1 MKTLNRY
8 VGSQLLISFAV
19 TLTVLTFIML
29 SAGIVAGVNLLSKG
43 LDFSLFIKFVGFG
56 MPKALGLA
64 IPMALLTATILVFSR
79 MSADNEITAMRAG
92 GVSIWQ
98 IITPCLFLSLF
109 ISIFCLW
116 LQLEIIP
123 ASNQAVRDIKKS
135 SAIINPRLLLEPGRP
150 IELFSGFIVYIDQIE
165 RIDDKTDKLQDVHIY
180 QLNDKGQVVKDIVA
194 PEGTLVHDKKERQFL
209 LTLQQ
214 ANTTIRHGTQ
224 LEKVDRLKGS
234 TTFPLRYGEQM
245 SSQRV
250 NRKNRTL
257 GATGL
262 FAKIQLNHENGV
274 DSMPLYVELNK
285 RMALA
290 LCPFAFLLLGI
301 PFGIRTSRSETSVGL
316 VISVGL
322 AVLFYVFIIIA
333 ENLSGNP
340 ELHPDFLIWLPNV
353 IYQLG
358 GIFAINKISRR

>member
-8 VGSQLLISFAV
+8 VGKQLLVSFLV
-19 TLTVLTFIML
+19 TLMVLTFVML

-43 LDFSLFIKFVGFG
+43 LEFSLFIKFVAFG

-64 IPMALLTATILVFSR
+64 IPMSLLAATILVFSR

-98 IITPCLFLSLF
+98 IINPCLFLSL
-109 ISIFCLW
+109 IVCALCLW

-135 SAIINPRLLLEPGRP
+135 SDVINPRLLLEPGRP
-150 IELFSGFIVYIDQIE
+150 IELFDGFIVYIDEIVPVNNT
-165 RIDDKTDKLQDVHIY
+165 TDKLTDVHIY
-180 QLNDKGQVVKDIVA
+180 DLNDQGKVVKDIVA
-194 PEGTLVHDKKERQFL
+194 PRGVLVHDKKEKQFI
-209 LTLQQ
+209 LTLED
-214 ANTTIRHGTQ
+214 ANTTIRHGAK
-224 LEKVDRLKGS
+224 LENVDRLKGS

-245 SSQRV
+245 SAQRMY
-250 NRKNRTL
+250 RKNRAL
-257 GATGL
+257 GSIGL
-262 FAKIQLNHENGV
+262 FAKIQLAQENGI
-274 DSMPLYVELNK
+274 DPTSLYVELNK

-290 LCPFAFLLLGI
+290 LCPFAFLLMGI
-301 PFGIRTSRSETSVGL
+301 PFGIKTSRSETSVGL

-322 AVLFYVFIIIA
+322 AVVFYIFIIIA
-333 ENLSGNP
+333 ENLSKYPG
-340 ELHPDFLIWLPNV
+340 LHPDFLIWIPNIV
-353 IYQLG
+353 YQIG

>member
-1 MKTLNRY
+1 
-8 VGSQLLISFAV
+8 
-19 TLTVLTFIML
+19 
-29 SAGIVAGVNLLSKG
+29 
-43 LDFSLFIKFVGFG
+43 
-56 MPKALGLA
+56 
-64 IPMALLTATILVFSR
+64 
-79 MSADNEITAMRAG
+79 MSADKEITPMRAG

-98 IITPCLFLSLF
+98 IITPCLFLSLI

-116 LQLEIIP
+116 LQMEIIP
-123 ASNQAVRDIKKS
+123 SANQAVRDIKKS
-135 SAIINPRLLLEPGRP
+135 ADIINPRLLLEPGRP
-150 IELFSGFIVYIDQIE
+150 IELFDGFIVYLDQINP
-165 RIDDKTDKLQDVHIY
+165 IDKVTDKLKGVHIY
-180 QLNDKGQVVKDIVA
+180 QLNDNGQVIKDIVA
-194 PEGTLVHDKKERQFL
+194 PSGTLRHEKKEKQFM
-209 LTLQQ
+209 LTLKY
-214 ANTTIRHGTQ
+214 ANTAIRHGTQ

-250 NRKNRTL
+250 HRKNRAL

-262 FAKIQLNHENGV
+262 FAKIQLNHENGI
-274 DSMPLYVELNK
+274 SAMPLYVELNK

-333 ENLSGNP
+333 ENLSGRP
-340 ELHPDFLIWLPNV
+340 SLHPDFLIWLPNV
-353 IYQLG
+353 FYQIG
-358 GIFAINKISRR
+358 GIIAINKISKR